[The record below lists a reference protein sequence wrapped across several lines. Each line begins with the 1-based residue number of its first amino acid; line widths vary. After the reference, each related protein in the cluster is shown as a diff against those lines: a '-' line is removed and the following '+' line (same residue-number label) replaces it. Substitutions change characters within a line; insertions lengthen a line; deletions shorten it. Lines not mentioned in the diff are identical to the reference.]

1 MEKAKMIK
9 LANDLLFEPKEEV
22 FLLLNEE
29 HENIKKQL
37 ELLNSFGLDHLEPMT
52 HINEKAI
59 DFDMLREDEP
69 KPGISKQELLTNAY
83 DKDDTFVKVRKVIND

>member
-37 ELLNSFGLDHLEPMT
+37 ELLNSFDLDHLEPMT